1 VKNFGVEPPT
11 YVDRLVGIDRV
22 QSISAETSAC
32 NAPLLLKGTNMPEN
46 KEGQND
52 RLNVVAMTDMNP
64 ETAKK
69 RLPYFIK
76 SNTAEIVNEWEAF
89 ARTLIPSADGMTPH
103 ALRDHIHQIL
113 AFVMSDM
120 ASYQTPAEQKEK
132 SLGEKKQV
140 RPVTAAQTHAA
151 LRFAGGFDIGQM
163 VSEYRALRASVL
175 KLWGNTDPVFDAE
188 DIADMT
194 RFNES
199 IDQELA
205 ESVNFYTNKVAESR
219 EIVVG
224 ILSHDLRSPLQA
236 IALSTELSL
245 HMGQQNERQTML
257 SKKVLECTHRM
268 SALINDLLDVTRAR
282 FGAGLPV
289 VRAMM
294 NIGIVAEQIVAEVR
308 VVHPHRM
315 IELSTSGVLVGEWD
329 KARIG
334 QIFSNLLN
342 NAMQY
347 GSHSAPVR
355 VGLKGD
361 PKLVT
366 LTVGNDGV
374 PIPAE
379 KIGTIFD
386 PLTRVAADQDGI
398 PTSGNLGLG
407 LYITKEVV
415 LAHGGTIKVT
425 SSEVDGTMFTA
436 RLPRSQ
442 PDPALQDAQRQ
453 A

>member
-1 VKNFGVEPPT
+1 
-11 YVDRLVGIDRV
+11 
-22 QSISAETSAC
+22 
-32 NAPLLLKGTNMPEN
+32 MPGDE
-46 KEGQND
+46 EYQNNQ
-52 RLNVVAMTDMNP
+52 LNVVALIDTTP
-64 ETAKK
+64 EMAKK

-76 SNTAEIVNEWEAF
+76 SNTAEIISEWAIF
-89 ARTLIPSADGMTPH
+89 AGTLMPSADGMTPH
-103 ALRDHIHQIL
+103 ALRDHISQIL
-113 AFVMSDM
+113 SFVMSDM
-120 ASYQTPAEQKEK
+120 ASSQTPAEQSVK
-132 SLGEKKQV
+132 SHGGKRQTQ
-140 RPVTAAQTHAA
+140 PVTAAQTHAA

-163 VSEYRALRASVL
+163 ASEYRALRASVL
-175 KLWGNTDPVFDAE
+175 KLWGNTSPVFDVE
-188 DIADMT
+188 DIADIT

-205 ESVNFYTNKVAESR
+205 ESVNFYTDRVAQSR
-219 EIVVG
+219 EMVVG

-236 IALSTELSL
+236 IQLSTELSL
-245 HMGQQNERQTML
+245 HMGQLNERQTML
-257 SKKVLECTHRM
+257 SKKVLECTQRM

-294 NIGIVAEQIVAEVR
+294 NMGVVAEQVVDEVR
-308 VVHPHRM
+308 VVHPHRTVD
-315 IELSTSGVLVGEWD
+315 LSVSGALIGEWD

-347 GSHSAPVR
+347 GSRSAPVR

-361 PKLVT
+361 TKAVT
-366 LTVGNDGV
+366 ITVWNDGV
-374 PIPAE
+374 PIPPT
-379 KIGTIFD
+379 KIKMIFD
-386 PLTRVAADQDGI
+386 PLTRVATDQSDV

-415 LAHGGTIKVT
+415 LAHGGTIQVT
-425 SSEVDGTMFTA
+425 SSETDGTMFTA
-436 RLPRSQ
+436 CLPRAQ
-442 PDPALQDAQRQ
+442 PSLVLHETQQQ

>member
-1 VKNFGVEPPT
+1 
-11 YVDRLVGIDRV
+11 
-22 QSISAETSAC
+22 
-32 NAPLLLKGTNMPEN
+32 MP
-46 KEGQND
+46 KDGEGQND
-52 RLNVVAMTDMNP
+52 RLNVVALTDTNP

-76 SNTAEIVNEWEAF
+76 SNTAEIISEWEAF

-120 ASYQTPAEQKEK
+120 ASYQTLEEQKEK
-132 SLGEKKQV
+132 SHGEKKQT

-163 VSEYRALRASVL
+163 ASEYRALRASVL
-175 KLWGNTDPVFDAE
+175 KLWGNTSPVFDTE
-188 DIADMT
+188 DIADIT

-205 ESVNFYTNKVAESR
+205 ESVNFYTDKVAQSR
-219 EIVVG
+219 EMVVG

-245 HMGQQNERQTML
+245 HMGQLNERQTML

-294 NIGIVAEQIVAEVR
+294 NMGIVAEQIVNEVR
-308 VVHPHRM
+308 VVHPHRT
-315 IELSTSGVLVGEWD
+315 IELSMSGVLVGEWD

-361 PKLVT
+361 PKVVT

-379 KIGTIFD
+379 KIKMIFD
-386 PLTRVAADQDGI
+386 PLTRAVTDQDVM

-415 LAHGGTIKVT
+415 LAHGGTIEVT
-425 SSEVDGTMFTA
+425 SLEMDGTIFTA
-436 RLPRSQ
+436 RFPRSQ
-442 PDPALQDAQRQ
+442 LGPALHDAQRQ

>member
-1 VKNFGVEPPT
+1 
-11 YVDRLVGIDRV
+11 
-22 QSISAETSAC
+22 
-32 NAPLLLKGTNMPEN
+32 MPGHEQ
-46 KEGQND
+46 GQND
-52 RLNVVAMTDMNP
+52 KPNVFALTNINP

-69 RLPYFIK
+69 RLPHFIK
-76 SNTAEIVNEWEAF
+76 TNTTEIVGEWEAF
-89 ARTLIPSADGMTPH
+89 ARTLIPSADGMTSDV
-103 ALRDHIHQIL
+103 LRDHIHQIL
-113 AFVMSDM
+113 VFVMSDV
-120 ASYQTPAEQKEK
+120 ASYQTPEEQKEK
-132 SLGEKKQV
+132 SHGEKKQAQ
-140 RPVTAAQTHAA
+140 PVTAAQTHAA
-151 LRFAGGFDIGQM
+151 LRFASGFDIGQM
-163 VSEYRALRASVL
+163 ASEYRALRASVL
-175 KLWGNTDPVFDAE
+175 KLWTNTGPAFDAE

-205 ESVNFYTNKVAESR
+205 ESVKFYTDRVAQSR
-219 EIVVG
+219 ELLVG

-245 HMGQQNERQTML
+245 HMGQLNERQTML
-257 SKKVLECTHRM
+257 SKKVLECTDRM

-294 NIGIVAEQIVAEVR
+294 NMGTVAEQIVDEVR

-315 IELSTSGVLVGEWD
+315 IKLSVSGVLVGEWD

-334 QIFSNLLN
+334 QVFSNLLN

-347 GSHSAPVR
+347 GSRSAPVR

-361 PKLVT
+361 PKVVT

-374 PIPAE
+374 PIPAD
-379 KIGTIFD
+379 KIMMIFD
-386 PLTRVAADQDGI
+386 PLTRMVADEDSA
-398 PTSGNLGLG
+398 PASGNLGLG
-407 LYITKEVV
+407 LYITKQVV
-415 LAHGGTIKVT
+415 VAHGGTIKVT
-425 SSEVDGTMFTA
+425 SSEMEGTTFTA
-436 RLPRSQ
+436 QFPRSE
-442 PDPALQDAQRQ
+442 PDLALHDAQRQ

>member
-1 VKNFGVEPPT
+1 
-11 YVDRLVGIDRV
+11 
-22 QSISAETSAC
+22 
-32 NAPLLLKGTNMPEN
+32 MPNDEV
-46 KEGQND
+46 GQNRLPRMVSSTDTD
-52 RLNVVAMTDMNP
+52 REPT
-64 ETAKK
+64 KK
-69 RLPYFIK
+69 RLPSFIRN
-76 SNTAEIVNEWEAF
+76 NTAAIVSEWEAF
-89 ARTLIPSADGMTPH
+89 ARTLIPSAEGMTPH

-120 ASYQTPAEQKEK
+120 ASYQTPAEQNEK
-132 SLGEKKQV
+132 SHGEKKQTQ
-140 RPVTAAQTHAA
+140 PVTAAQTHAA
-151 LRFAGGFDIGQM
+151 VRFAGGFDIGQM
-163 VSEYRALRASVL
+163 ASEYRALRASVL
-175 KLWGNTDPVFDAE
+175 KLWSSTNPAFDSE

-205 ESVNFYTNKVAESR
+205 ESVNFYTSKVAESR
-219 EIVVG
+219 ELVIG

-236 IALSTELSL
+236 IVLSTELSL
-245 HMGQQNERQTML
+245 HMGELNQSQAML

-268 SALINDLLDVTRAR
+268 SALIDDLLDVTRAR

-289 VRAMM
+289 VRVMM
-294 NIGIVAEQIVAEVR
+294 NMATVAEQIVEEVR
-308 VVHPHRM
+308 VVHPHRA
-315 IELSTSGVLVGEWD
+315 IELSTSGTLVGEWD

-347 GSHSAPVR
+347 GSHRVPVR

-361 PKLVT
+361 LDAVT

-379 KIGTIFD
+379 KIKLIFD
-386 PLTRVAADQDGI
+386 PLTRAVADQDAVSA
-398 PTSGNLGLG
+398 PGNLGLG

-415 LAHGGTIKVT
+415 LAHGGTIGVT
-425 SSEVDGTMFTA
+425 SSEMNGTVFTCHF
-436 RLPRSQ
+436 PRSH
-442 PDPALQDAQRQ
+442 PRLALHDAQRQ
-453 A
+453 AQ

>member
-1 VKNFGVEPPT
+1 
-11 YVDRLVGIDRV
+11 
-22 QSISAETSAC
+22 
-32 NAPLLLKGTNMPEN
+32 MPEN

>member
-1 VKNFGVEPPT
+1 MMDDEERRNNLPT
-11 YVDRLVGIDRV
+11 
-22 QSISAETSAC
+22 
-32 NAPLLLKGTNMPEN
+32 
-46 KEGQND
+46 
-52 RLNVVAMTDMNP
+52 VVAMTDTNP
-64 ETAKK
+64 LTAKN
-69 RLPYFIK
+69 RLTHFIK
-76 SNTAEIVNEWEAF
+76 NNTAKIISEWEAF
-89 ARTLIPSADGMTPH
+89 ARTLIPSADGMTPY

-120 ASYQTPAEQKEK
+120 ASYQTPAEQQEK
-132 SLGEKKQV
+132 SHGEKKQNQ
-140 RPVTAAQTHAA
+140 PVTAAQTHAA
-151 LRFAGGFDIGQM
+151 VRFAGGFDIGQM

-175 KLWGNTDPVFDAE
+175 KLWSDTGPVFDAE
-188 DIADMT
+188 DIADIT

-205 ESVNFYTNKVAESR
+205 ESVSFYTDRVAQSR
-219 EIVVG
+219 EMVIG

-236 IALSTELSL
+236 IALSAELSL
-245 HMGQQNERQTML
+245 HMGQLNERQTML
-257 SKKVLECTHRM
+257 GQKVLECTHRM

-289 VRAMM
+289 VPTMM
-294 NIGIVAEQIVAEVR
+294 NMTTVAEQIVDEVR
-308 VVHPHRM
+308 VVHPHRT
-315 IELSTSGVLVGEWD
+315 IQLSTSGGLVGEWD

-347 GSHSAPVR
+347 GSHNAPVR

-361 PKLVT
+361 PGVVT

-374 PIPAE
+374 PIPAD
-379 KIGTIFD
+379 KIKMIFD
-386 PLTRVAADQDGI
+386 PLIRGATHQDTV

-415 LAHGGTIKVT
+415 LAHGGTIEVT
-425 SSEVDGTMFTA
+425 SSEMEGTIFTA

-442 PDPALQDAQRQ
+442 PTPRLRDARRQ